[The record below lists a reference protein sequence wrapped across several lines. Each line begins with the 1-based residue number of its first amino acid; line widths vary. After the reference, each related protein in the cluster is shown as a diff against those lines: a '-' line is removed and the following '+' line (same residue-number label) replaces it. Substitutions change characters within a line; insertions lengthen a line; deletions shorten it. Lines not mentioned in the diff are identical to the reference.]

1 MTREEREKREHRERL
16 RATFDQAA
24 GLYGRARP
32 GYPPALFDDLAA
44 VARLNLARFPTIEV
58 LTAAFEDRPPPSEP
72 FDLVGPDDVP
82 GTGRLG
88 LGCRRWVSTSAAAAG
103 TRRTIGRSRAL
114 RSAAAGP
121 ARARRPG

>member
-1 MTREEREKREHRERL
+1 MTREERERRERL

-24 GLYGRARP
+24 ELYERTRP

-88 LGCRRWVSTSAAAAG
+88 LGCRR
-103 TRRTIGRSRAL
+103 
-114 RSAAAGP
+114 
-121 ARARRPG
+121 